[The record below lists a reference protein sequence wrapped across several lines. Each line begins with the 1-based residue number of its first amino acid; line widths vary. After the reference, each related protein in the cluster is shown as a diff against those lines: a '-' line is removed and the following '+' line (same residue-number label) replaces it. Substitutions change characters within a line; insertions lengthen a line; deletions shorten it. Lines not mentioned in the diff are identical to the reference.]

1 MSRLFLNQLHARRLH
16 GFQSRDNCILTGLGV
31 GLNIVYAPNRSG
43 KSTLAVAY
51 RLVIGDDLRKYP
63 SADISA
69 SWQDSSSGTS
79 DTEAIV
85 TFGVRR
91 EAPAPAVLP
100 MRYVL
105 DMPEMVGGLSDKD
118 KEATAR
124 AIAGNVKIPEDR
136 ATKKG
141 LKAGQLSLREA
152 HKGLREIENSA
163 KSLEG
168 KRERVEQLADLIDQ
182 ASKAG
187 ADAGWMRV
195 AQYQEQLARIDV
207 ENPGVVHQSKDAAAH
222 LEGHLSD
229 LSLAEADVDTAKQ
242 KLNAVA
248 PSADQRAPR
257 PLRESDESSITTLLL
272 QYEQTHADHGHL
284 VKELSGAQG
293 AFDLSVQ
300 QLATGIEPDEVI
312 PSAAKFT
319 DQADRA
325 RVDQCER
332 QAYAKAV
339 EAAAAQQ
346 TKEKAD
352 PITPESRDRF
362 RRALLD
368 LLTAS
373 AAQQAPRAGVLL
385 LLALGATAA
394 LLAAFAS
401 FMNATAVLILGIIS
415 AILVGIGLVVLR
427 STPGAA
433 LAKSA
438 TGGFDKPEA
447 LLDQWTELVRKVEQS
462 KASESAWKFV
472 QVWLQGKSNT
482 SPSTDETNVDGTWKN
497 WVSRAGLGADASP
510 YALATLFERWQK
522 IQERRLKVGSLVS
535 RVNERREAAAL
546 LEKELRAILGGYD
559 WACHTGATLAGE
571 LSAFRHWFE
580 YSDAMAKAEGRLSKA
595 QQKIQEYLN
604 LSGIP
609 IGDLST
615 RTSILHHRASVAE
628 DRSDLTNHLKGELR
642 ALNSSAIDSDR
653 IGIATARWC
662 KGEKIELPAGIELA
676 LVASSQLDNLR
687 QERTQLTTKITT
699 FEDESG
705 VATARSNYDDSLANL
720 MSDCETAQS
729 NAVWNTL
736 VGSVREHVRLESAPE
751 LLAVANAKLERVDAA
766 LVLRMAPPEFD
777 ASKEELGMLLVDDL
791 KNGRNGQ
798 RFSELA
804 TSTKVNAVLAIRL
817 ALIETSEQGIA
828 YPIFADELMAVA
840 DENTRKGIARL
851 LMAEASERQVIVLTN
866 QSEDAH
872 ALIEEACGDATVLTI
887 GNSEPSLPPELPVA
901 QLPNYRVPLGPVAPD
916 FERDVA
922 AHAPAFLLVEESD
935 LATVGHASTIAAALE
950 QLSHER
956 KAALKPMLAAL
967 HEVHQYVAT
976 TTRRIRVSDI
986 ESQDWLNNTFRDQI
1000 FRILNEAEGDPDEF
1014 RKRVISLKGY
1024 RENNKNALE
1033 QFLLAKGFLGVPKP
1047 QFDDLVQRA
1056 RAALGGLPDATRA
1069 AQWCAMRYL
1078 AFCEMP
1084 EDS

>member
-1 MSRLFLNQLHARRLH
+1 
-16 GFQSRDNCILTGLGV
+16 
-31 GLNIVYAPNRSG
+31 
-43 KSTLAVAY
+43 
-51 RLVIGDDLRKYP
+51 
-63 SADISA
+63 
-69 SWQDSSSGTS
+69 
-79 DTEAIV
+79 
-85 TFGVRR
+85 
-91 EAPAPAVLP
+91 
-100 MRYVL
+100 
-105 DMPEMVGGLSDKD
+105 
-118 KEATAR
+118 
-124 AIAGNVKIPEDR
+124 
-136 ATKKG
+136 
-141 LKAGQLSLREA
+141 LKAGLLSLREA

-168 KRERVEQLADLIDQ
+168 KRERAAELADLIHQ

-195 AQYQEQLARIDV
+195 AQYQEQLSRIDA
-207 ENPGVVHQSKDAAAH
+207 ENPGVEHQSKDAAAH
-222 LEGHLSD
+222 LEDHLSD

-242 KLNAVA
+242 KLDAVA
-248 PSADQRAPR
+248 PSTDQRAPR
-257 PLRESDESSITTLLL
+257 PLRESDDSSITTLLL
-272 QYEQTHADHGHL
+272 QYEQALADRGHL
-284 VKELSGAQG
+284 VKELSGVQR
-293 AFDLSVQ
+293 AFDLSIQ

-312 PSAAKFT
+312 PSAAKFA

-325 RVDQCER
+325 RVDRCER

-352 PITPESRDRF
+352 PITLESRDRF

-368 LLTAS
+368 LLNAY
-373 AAQQAPRAGVLL
+373 AAQPAPRAGVLV

-433 LAKSA
+433 IAKSA

-472 QVWLQGKSNT
+472 QVWLQGKSDT
-482 SPSTDETNVDGTWKN
+482 SPSTDETNVDATWKH
-497 WVSRAGLGADASP
+497 WVSRAGLCADASP

-522 IQERRLKVGSLVS
+522 IQKLRLEVGSLES
-535 RVNERREAAAL
+535 RVNERREAAVL
-546 LEKELRAILGGYD
+546 LERELRSILEGYD
-559 WACHTGATLAGE
+559 WVCRTGATIAGE
-571 LSAFRHWFE
+571 VSAFRHWFE
-580 YSDAMAKAEGRLSKA
+580 FSEVLAKAEGRLSKA
-595 QQKIQEYLN
+595 LQKIQVHLN

-609 IGDLST
+609 SGDLST
-615 RTSILHHRASVAE
+615 RTSILHHRASVSE
-628 DRSDLTNHLKGELR
+628 HRSDLTIHLKGELR
-642 ALNSSAIDSDR
+642 NLNSSVIDADR

-662 KGEKIELPAGIELA
+662 QGEKIELPSGIELA
-676 LVASSQLDNLR
+676 LYASSQLDNLR
-687 QERTQLTTKITT
+687 QEHTVLTIEIKS
-699 FEDESG
+699 FEEGSG

-720 MSDCETAQS
+720 MGDCETAQS

-736 VGSVREHVRLESAPE
+736 VGSVREHVRLDSAPK

-766 LVLRMAPPEFD
+766 LVLRMAPPDFD
-777 ASKEELGMLLVDDL
+777 ASKEELGLLLVDDL

-866 QSEDAH
+866 QAEDAH
-872 ALIEEACGDATVLTI
+872 ALLEEACGNATVLTI
-887 GNSEPSLPPELPVA
+887 GNSDPSLPPELPVA
-901 QLPNYRVPLGPVAPD
+901 ALPTYRVPIGPVAPD

-935 LATVGHASTIAAALE
+935 LASVGRASTIAAALE

-967 HEVHQYVAT
+967 HEVHQYVST

-986 ESQDWLNNTFRDQI
+986 ENQDWLTSTFRDQI
-1000 FRILNEAEGDPDEF
+1000 FRILIEIEGDPGEF
-1014 RKRVISLKGY
+1014 SKRVTSLKGY

-1033 QFLLAKGFLGVPKP
+1033 QFLRANGFLGVPKP
-1047 QFDDLVQRA
+1047 RFDDLVLRA
-1056 RAALGGLPDATRA
+1056 RAALGDFPDATRT

>member
-16 GFQSRDNCILTGLGV
+16 GFQSRDNCILTGLGT

-63 SADISA
+63 SADVSA
-69 SWQDSSSGTS
+69 SWQDGTI

-85 TFGVRR
+85 TFGLRR
-91 EAPAPAVLP
+91 DAPAPAVLP

-105 DMPEMVGGLSDKD
+105 DMPEMIGGLSDKE
-118 KEATAR
+118 KEATAQ
-124 AIAGNVKIPEDR
+124 AIAGNVKIPDKR
-136 ATKKG
+136 STNKG
-141 LKAGQLSLREA
+141 LKAGLDSLRKA
-152 HKGLREIENSA
+152 HQSLREIENAA
-163 KSLEG
+163 KFLEA
-168 KRERVEQLADLIDQ
+168 KRERAEELNDLINF
-182 ASKAG
+182 ASNAG
-187 ADAGWMRV
+187 VDAGWMRV
-195 AQYQEQLARIDV
+195 AQYQEQLSRIDA
-207 ENPGVVHQSKDAAAH
+207 ENPGVAHQSKDAAAH
-222 LEGHLSD
+222 LEDHLSD
-229 LSLAEADVDTAKQ
+229 LSLAEADVDTVKQ
-242 KLNAVA
+242 KLDAVA

-257 PLRESDESSITTLLL
+257 PLRESDGSSITTLLL
-272 QYEQTHADHGHL
+272 QHEQALADHGHL

-293 AFDLSVQ
+293 ALDLSVQ

-312 PSAAKFT
+312 PSAVKFT

-325 RVDQCER
+325 RVDLCER

-339 EAAAAQQ
+339 EATTARQNM
-346 TKEKAD
+346 EKGD
-352 PITPESRDRF
+352 LVTPESPERF

-373 AAQQAPRAGVLL
+373 TALHAPRAGVMA
-385 LLALGATAA
+385 LLAVGAIAA
-394 LLAAFAS
+394 LLAAVAS
-401 FMNATAVLILGIIS
+401 FMNATAVLILGVTS

-427 STPGAA
+427 STSGAG

-438 TGGFDKPEA
+438 TGGSEKPEA
-447 LLDQWTELVRKVEQS
+447 LLDQWAELVRKVEQS
-462 KASESAWKFV
+462 KASESSWKFV
-472 QVWLQGKSNT
+472 QAWLQGKSDT
-482 SPSTDETNVDGTWKN
+482 SPSTDETNVDATWKH
-497 WVSRAGLGADASP
+497 WISRAGLGSDASP

-522 IQERRLKVGSLVS
+522 IQELRLEVGSLVS
-535 RVNERREAAAL
+535 RVNERREVAAL
-546 LEKELRAILGGYD
+546 AEKELRAILEEYD
-559 WACHTGATLAGE
+559 WVCRTGATLAGE
-571 LSAFRHWFE
+571 VSAFRHWFE
-580 YSDAMAKAEGRLSKA
+580 HSEALAKAEGRLSKA
-595 QQKIQEYLN
+595 QQKIQEHLN

-615 RTSILHHRASVAE
+615 RASILHHRASVAE
-628 DRSDLTNHLKGELR
+628 NRSDLIIHLNRELHN
-642 ALNSSAIDSDR
+642 LNSSSIDADR
-653 IGIATARWC
+653 IGIATARWR
-662 KGEKIELPAGIELA
+662 KGEEIELPAGIELA

-687 QERTQLTTKITT
+687 QERTELTTKIAT

-720 MSDCETAQS
+720 MGDCETAQS

-766 LVLRMAPPEFD
+766 LVLRMAPPDFD
-777 ASKEELGMLLVDDL
+777 ASKEELGLLLVDDL

-866 QSEDAH
+866 QAEDAH
-872 ALIEEACGDATVLTI
+872 ALLEEACGNANVLTI
-887 GNSEPSLPPELPVA
+887 GNSEPSLPPELPVPV
-901 QLPNYRVPLGPVAPD
+901 LPTYRVPLGPVAPD
-916 FERDVA
+916 LERDVA

-935 LATVGHASTIAAALE
+935 LAAVGHAPTIAAALE

-956 KAALKPMLAAL
+956 NASLKPMLVAL

-976 TTRRIRVSDI
+976 TTRRIRASDI
-986 ESQDWLNNTFRDQI
+986 ENQDWLANTFRDQI
-1000 FRILNEAEGDPDEF
+1000 FRLLIEIEGDPDEF
-1014 RKRVISLKGY
+1014 RERVRSLKGY
-1024 RENNKNALE
+1024 RENNKNALD
-1033 QFLLAKGFLGVPKP
+1033 QFLLAKGFLGITKP
-1047 QFDDLVQRA
+1047 EFDDLVQRA
-1056 RAALGGLPDATRA
+1056 RAALGDFPDATRT